1 MEKII
6 KVGNKEVHFA
16 ANAATPMKYRNTFK
30 GCDLFRDLIALTEA
44 REDEDADIFTDIDM
58 GMFER
63 IAYIMSDAYMKGQ
76 SQEDWLSGFELMD
89 IVMALPDIIDL
100 WGDNA
105 ETQSLTEKNG
115 EATER

>member
-1 MEKII
+1 MK
-6 KVGNKEVHFA
+6 KVVRVGDKDVTFSA
-16 ANAATPMKYRNTFK
+16 TAATPMKYRNAFPGK
-30 GCDLFRDLIALTEA
+30 DLFRDLIAIDEA
-44 REDEDADIFTDIDM
+44 REDAGDDPFGGVDM
-58 GMFER
+58 EVFER

-105 ETQSLTEKNG
+105 ETQSLTKKNG